1 MPSESNRCPICRHG
15 MKVVDGKL
23 RCYFCEEFYC
33 YDMAKEWIDFI
44 WGKEH
49 EKEPKKSRRR

>member
-1 MPSESNRCPICRHG
+1 

-44 WGKEH
+44 WEKEH